1 MSEIR
6 NLWSL
11 RLLALA
17 LAILAWFFF
26 AVQQRERLSEKV
38 VEAGVRYDNFP
49 GLVILERVESV
60 RVGLRGSEGKMRSL
74 NPFLVEVFIELDEP
88 AKGTF
93 EVPLSADNVILPEDF
108 EVISLQP
115 NVIRLQ
121 LDDEIDHLLGVEAK
135 LEGEPAAGAIVQRT
149 EVRPSMV
156 LVRGPRSLIDEISL
170 LSTTP
175 IDLTGHAITFEEQAA
190 VLSPDSLVNI
200 VQPAVVTVRI
210 NLQIPGTGNGEPEQ
224 PGQAPAASPG
234 RG

>member
-17 LAILAWFFF
+17 LALLAWFFF

-38 VEAGVRYDNFP
+38 VEASVRYDNFP
-49 GLVILERVESV
+49 GLVLLERVESV
-60 RVGLRGSEGKMRSL
+60 RVGLRGSEGKLRNL

-88 AKGTF
+88 AKGLF
-93 EVPLSADNVILPEDF
+93 EIPLSADNVLLPEDL

-115 NVIRLQ
+115 NVIRLE

-135 LEGEPAAGAIVQRT
+135 LDGEPAAVAIVQRT

-156 LVRGPRSLIDEISL
+156 LVRGPRSLIDQIRV

-175 IDLTGHAITFEEQAA
+175 VDLTGHAIDFEEQAA
-190 VLSPDSLVNI
+190 VLSPDSLVTI

-210 NLQIPGTGNGEPEQ
+210 HLQIPGTGNGDAAPTDDQ
-224 PGQAPAASPG
+224 PSAASGQP
-234 RG
+234 